1 MAREATCQTPDATYR
16 IAIDPFFVSVEVTL
30 PRPLYLDAKQ
40 AEQLERNLHNAVEL
54 ALAPVYPE
62 GVKVG

>member
-1 MAREATCQTPDATYR
+1 MTPGAEFAVTVKGH
-16 IAIDPFFVSVEVTL
+16 FVEVRVWM
-30 PRPLYLDAKQ
+30 PVPLELT
-40 AEQLERNLHNAVEL
+40 AEQAAALEGNLHNAVEL

>member
-1 MAREATCQTPDATYR
+1 
-16 IAIDPFFVSVEVTL
+16 
-30 PRPLYLDAKQ
+30 
-40 AEQLERNLHNAVEL
+40 LELNLHNAVEL

>member
-1 MAREATCQTPDATYR
+1 MAYEAKCKTPGATYR
-16 IAIDPFFVSVEVTL
+16 TAIDPFFIGVEVVL
-30 PRPLYLDAKQ
+30 PRPLYLTAEE
-40 AEQLERNLHNAVEL
+40 AEQLELNLHNAVEL